1 MLIETVNRIPQA
13 EFTWVTSCEDK
24 LMPLTSTSIVGDT
37 SINSCQWLLWVGA
50 PGPVID
56 SNCSTSFLFPPGPH
70 NVQLSIIDKNGC
82 KDTIVETV
90 MTDSLTK
97 LTLTPADTTV
107 CLGTSIDYQVSGVF
121 DRVNWRNNI
130 WLSNPNSRVVTIN
143 PLGDVS
149 YTVFVQN
156 GVCAAVSDSFSI
168 HVIQPVPIEVEAT
181 PQQIVLGLTSNITS
195 QVVGRIDSIVW
206 TPDSTLNC
214 RTCPNPVATPQ
225 QTTTYIATI
234 FYTQNG
240 ISCSNSAQVT
250 IDVLNSCDNGIIFV
264 PNTFTPN
271 GDGLNDIF
279 MIRGIA
285 ATKIDYFRVLDR
297 WGRLVFEAT
306 SGVPNDPQWG
316 WDGTDRQGK
325 KLNPDVYVYT
335 YEIQCVNGNF
345 VTGQGNV
352 TLVR

>member
-1 MLIETVNRIPQA
+1 M
-13 EFTWVTSCEDK
+13 
-24 LMPLTSTSIVGDT
+24 
-37 SINSCQWLLWVGA
+37 
-50 PGPVID
+50 
-56 SNCSTSFLFPPGPH
+56 
-70 NVQLSIIDKNGC
+70 
-82 KDTIVETV
+82 
-90 MTDSLTK
+90 
-97 LTLTPADTTV
+97 
-107 CLGTSIDYQVSGVF
+107 
-121 DRVNWRNNI
+121 
-130 WLSNPNSRVVTIN
+130 VTIN